1 MRKTALAGALL
12 VSSAVFAQPE
22 DTKLIREE
30 LEVIKEELRRLRL
43 EIAMPQITEYKSYTG
58 LGPAASKALINPKGV
73 SIGGYGELWFTN
85 IPNARPNTEVDLYR
99 FIIYLGYSFTE
110 RLKFNSEIE
119 IEHAM
124 IEAEDDGTAVGG
136 EVAIEFAFVDYRFND
151 WLGIRGG
158 MVLVPMG
165 ITNEYH
171 EPPTYFSV
179 RQPYL
184 EKKLFPFTWRE
195 NGVGVYGET
204 ELLEYRVYLINGMK
218 AEEGEYKTG
227 SPLKKLAQ
235 SGAEAVSDQLA
246 FTGRVDFKL
255 PRNLKVGGATFI
267 SGVQNPQGERLG
279 TVSILSPHLWWQYA
293 GFDVRFVGAYTTV
306 SGADRITAELS
317 PPTCPSIP
325 QNCNV
330 FPEKMQGFYLQVA
343 YNLFRFTDL
352 DQELYLF
359 GKYEDLDVYKEV
371 PAGYQRPTGQK
382 YRIYNVGLTYR
393 PDPLVALK
401 ADYVRKSVSDAAD
414 SDIYS
419 MAITW
424 MF

>member
-1 MRKTALAGALL
+1 MKRTVLTGALL
-12 VSSAVFAQPE
+12 ASSAIFAQPAG
-22 DTKLIREE
+22 DIGQIREE
-30 LEVIKEELRRLRL
+30 LEVIKDELRRLRL

-58 LGPAASKALINPKGV
+58 LGPAASKALINPRGV
-73 SIGGYGELWFTN
+73 SIGGYGEIWFTN
-85 IPNARPNTEVDLYR
+85 IPNQRPNTEVDLYR
-99 FIIYLGYSFTE
+99 FIVYLGYAFTE
-110 RLKFNSEIE
+110 KLKFNSEIE
-119 IEHAM
+119 IEHAK
-124 IEAEDDGTAVGG
+124 IEAGEEDGG
-136 EVAIEFAFVDYRFND
+136 EVAIEFAFVDYRFNKL
-151 WLGIRGG
+151 LGIRGG
-158 MVLVPMG
+158 MVLVPLG

-171 EPPTYFSV
+171 EPPTYMSV

-184 EKKLFPFTWRE
+184 EKSLFPFTWRE

-204 ELLEYRVYLINGMK
+204 DLLEYRVYLINGMK
-218 AEEGEYKTG
+218 AEEGEYKSS

-235 SGAEAVSDQLA
+235 SGAMAVSDQLA

-255 PRNLKVGGATFI
+255 PYNLKLGGATFI
-267 SGVQNPQGERLG
+267 SGVQNGQGEKLG

-317 PPTCPSIP
+317 PATCPSLP
-325 QNCNV
+325 NTCNV

-343 YNLFRFTDL
+343 YNVLRFFDS
-352 DQELYLF
+352 DQELFLF
-359 GKYEDLDVYKEV
+359 GKLEDINAYKEV
-371 PAGYQRPTGQK
+371 PTGYQKPTGGNYK
-382 YRIYNVGLTYR
+382 IYNIGLSYR
-393 PDPLVALK
+393 PHPLVALK
-401 ADYVRKSVSDAAD
+401 ADYVRKDVTEGSN

>member
-1 MRKTALAGALL
+1 MKRTVLMGALL
-12 VSSAVFAQPE
+12 ASSAIFAQPAG
-22 DTKLIREE
+22 DIGQIKEE

-58 LGPAASKALINPKGV
+58 LGPAASKALINPRGV
-73 SIGGYGELWFTN
+73 SIGGYGEVWFTN
-85 IPNARPNTEVDLYR
+85 TPNQRPSTEVDLYR
-99 FIIYLGYSFTE
+99 FIVYLGYAFTE

-119 IEHAM
+119 IEHAK
-124 IEAEDDGTAVGG
+124 IEGGEEGG
-136 EVAIEFAFVDYRFND
+136 EVAIEFAFVDYRFSRL
-151 WLGIRGG
+151 LGIRGG
-158 MVLVPMG
+158 MVLVPLG

-171 EPPTYFSV
+171 EPPTYMSV

-184 EKKLFPFTWRE
+184 EKSLFPFTWRE
-195 NGVGVYGET
+195 NGIGAYGET
-204 ELLEYRVYLINGMK
+204 DLFEYRFYLINGMK
-218 AEEGEYKTG
+218 AEEGEYRSS

-235 SGAEAVSDQLA
+235 SGAQATSDQLA

-255 PRNLKVGGATFI
+255 PYNLKLGGATFI
-267 SGVQNPQGERLG
+267 SGVQNENGEKLG

-317 PPTCPSIP
+317 PGTCPLNP
-325 QNCNV
+325 NDCNV

-343 YNLFRFTDL
+343 YNVLRFFDS
-352 DQELYLF
+352 DQELFLF
-359 GKYEDLDVYKEV
+359 GKFEDIDAYKEV
-371 PAGYQRPTGQK
+371 PAGYQKPAGEN
-382 YRIYNVGLTYR
+382 YRIYNIGLSYR
-393 PDPLVALK
+393 PHPLVALK
-401 ADYVRKSVSDAAD
+401 ADYVRKDVDEGSD